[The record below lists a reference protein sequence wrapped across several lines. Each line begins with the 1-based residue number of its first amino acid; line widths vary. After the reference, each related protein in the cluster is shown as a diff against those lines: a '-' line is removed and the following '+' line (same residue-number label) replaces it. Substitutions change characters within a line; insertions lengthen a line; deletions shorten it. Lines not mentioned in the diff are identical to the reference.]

1 MARDPQEVADA
12 LTERYRTEG
21 EEHDKAAVD
30 VREDVQAEP
39 ETEEEY
45 NARIDAVRSTGVFG
59 TTPTDSSTGD
69 VVVPTADEGKASQA
83 LAEAEAS
90 GDVGNEEGQ
99 VSEAEAKRQV
109 DASAGT
115 TGFADEVQAGAEAQ
129 GNDDD
134 DDDDDEDDN
143 RIV

>member
-12 LTERYRTEG
+12 LTERYRSEG

-45 NARIDAVRSTGVFG
+45 YARVNAARSAGVFG
-59 TTPTDSSTGD
+59 TTPTDTTTGD
-69 VVVPTADEGKASQA
+69 VVVPTADEGAASVA
-83 LAEAEAS
+83 VAEAEAE
-90 GDVGNEEGQ
+90 GDVGGDDDQ

-109 DASAGT
+109 DVSAGT
-115 TGFADEVQAGAEAQ
+115 TASAEDVDEAAG
-129 GNDDD
+129 DDD
-134 DDDDDEDDN
+134 DNDEDDN
-143 RIV
+143 KVV